1 MAGRHPG
8 PGSAGLG
15 GLIEDGHGG
24 PLRADLQRFYGLD
37 LADIWRGTLTPRRAW
52 TLTEHLPEDSALA
65 AALAG
70 GPEHRGWTLQAH
82 LLAQVVN
89 AVRFADANNV
99 RVSGGK
105 VRRDPEPVKP
115 PAPQSARSARPVLD
129 LSHHP
134 HAIPLPDKYIR
145 G

>member
-1 MAGRHPG
+1 M
-8 PGSAGLG
+8 
-15 GLIEDGHGG
+15 
-24 PLRADLQRFYGLD
+24 ADL
-37 LADIWRGTLTPRRAW
+37 WRGALSPRRAW

-70 GPEHRGWTLQAH
+70 GPEHRGWTLQTH
-82 LLAQVVN
+82 LLAQIVN

-105 VRRDPEPVKP
+105 LRRNPDPVKP
-115 PAPQSARSARPVLD
+115 PQGRPAGRARMLD
-129 LSHHP
+129 LSGHP
-134 HAIPLPDKYIR
+134 GAMALPDKYIR